1 MNFLI
6 NITLILFCLT
16 PKVLAQE
23 VIIPD
28 TTKKKQPE
36 ILPLVTFD
44 GDTLPHKEIR
54 EVTIFHRPKF
64 KNRRQVRRYGRLV
77 YNVKK
82 VYPYAI
88 YIRDKLNQVNDHL
101 QDMNT
106 EKEQKKYIRQVQ
118 KEMMDR
124 FENDVRNMTF
134 SQGKILIKLIDRETG
149 NTSYI
154 WIKDLKGNFFAGF
167 WQTVARIFGSNL
179 KASYHPKKED
189 YMIEQIVR
197 MIEAGVI

>member
-28 TTKKKQPE
+28 TIKKKQPE

-82 VYPYAI
+82 VYP
-88 YIRDKLNQVNDHL
+88 
-101 QDMNT
+101 
-106 EKEQKKYIRQVQ
+106 
-118 KEMMDR
+118 
-124 FENDVRNMTF
+124 
-134 SQGKILIKLIDRETG
+134 
-149 NTSYI
+149 
-154 WIKDLKGNFFAGF
+154 
-167 WQTVARIFGSNL
+167 
-179 KASYHPKKED
+179 
-189 YMIEQIVR
+189 
-197 MIEAGVI
+197 